1 TLTPKRAAA
10 SPILINLLSMCNNI
24 HKSDLKSSIY
34 LQINIDYLFQLQ
46 TLLPLGDYTLI
57 GYERRQVFDIDIRC
71 VVTEYQAEILQD
83 QHRQRF
89 TAAFPA
95 EVSKAAKYGNG
106 VKVQAVY
113 LSQYQLIPY
122 NRVQEHFQNQF
133 SLPISEGSILVGFLG
148 IVGD

>member
-1 TLTPKRAAA
+1 
-10 SPILINLLSMCNNI
+10 
-24 HKSDLKSSIY
+24 
-34 LQINIDYLFQLQ
+34 
-46 TLLPLGDYTLI
+46 
-57 GYERRQVFDIDIRC
+57 RC
-71 VVTEYQAEILQD
+71 VVNEYQAEILQY
-83 QHRQRF
+83 QNMHRF